1 MPALLYSVPLPRSG
15 PCRHT
20 PLLKTPGRSQA
31 SLAQSLVG
39 SPLLSFVTMQELLL
53 YNHSPVCGSSPR
65 WFYGG
70 VMAISSK
77 RTSATCSASQVF
89 CSQSPGPH
97 QATADPC
104 IRRRRSK
111 QKGRSGSVS
120 SGSLGPG
127 AHKILFEPSKHLW
140 WVWGLILCFSP
151 SYHLVGLLLWPWTWG
166 IFFLGG
172 SNILLLMVV

>member
-1 MPALLYSVPLPRSG
+1 
-15 PCRHT
+15 
-20 PLLKTPGRSQA
+20 
-31 SLAQSLVG
+31 
-39 SPLLSFVTMQELLL
+39 
-53 YNHSPVCGSSPR
+53 
-65 WFYGG
+65 
-70 VMAISSK
+70 MAISSK

-140 WVWGLILCFSP
+140 WVWGLIRTVFFPFLPSCWASP
-151 SYHLVGLLLWPWTWG
+151 LALDMGYL
-166 IFFLGG
+166 FLGG
-172 SNILLLMVV
+172 IQHSPVDGCLAASCNFEVLTEDEGRSFYSTILQLANVRLYAKLYAKL